1 MGEMCRGNRS
11 LQDGKCD
18 GLGEKAE
25 QVSHRRTVNA
35 SGSSSM
41 FLRGDNSIGV
51 IPSEL
56 QFDQVDTGHLFSHL
70 LTWHWKSYPQELGS
84 GKIINEGIIPPPC

>member
-1 MGEMCRGNRS
+1 MLGRDRSSSSSKLLALLDNNTEVFSLIMGEMCRGNRS
-11 LQDGKCD
+11 LQDGECD

-51 IPSEL
+51 IVNI
-56 QFDQVDTGHLFSHL
+56 DM
-70 LTWHWKSYPQELGS
+70 
-84 GKIINEGIIPPPC
+84 